1 MSFLALVTEKA
12 CHLCL
17 ARKLALKPPA
27 MDLELSPRSQVWT
40 PNPNSYHSAQTHTPW
55 TVDIPLCIPR
65 VTKGFLQLHLF
76 WPSLSKTTTGLPLI
90 LEKTPSNFFNPYNLK
105 SRPFFLLKQLN
116 CSNIRVFKKTFI
128 YILGGFESSPIEYWS
143 VCWPRHPL
151 AHCLVAGWTLV

>member
-1 MSFLALVTEKA
+1 MSSQEVGAEA
-12 CHLCL
+12 PSHGSR
-17 ARKLALKPPA
+17 AKPSVPSL
-27 MDLELSPRSQVWT
+27 DSQPQFIPFT
-40 PNPNSYHSAQTHTPW
+40 TDTHTL
-55 TVDIPLCIPR
+55 DIPLCIPR

>member
-1 MSFLALVTEKA
+1 MSSQEVGAEA
-12 CHLCL
+12 PSHGSR
-17 ARKLALKPPA
+17 AKPSVPSW
-27 MDLELSPRSQVWT
+27 DSQPQFIPFT
-40 PNPNSYHSAQTHTPW
+40 TDTHTL
-55 TVDIPLCIPR
+55 DIPLCIPR